1 MFGRLTA
8 RAAQLAARSAA
19 ERRERLAARIAER
32 APSGVRVSEEGER
45 VVLAGRGLIRRF
57 VLDARLRWLVS
68 EAGDER

>member
-8 RAAQLAARSAA
+8 RGEQLAARSAA

-57 VLDARLRWLVS
+57 GLDARLRWLVA

>member
-8 RAAQLAARSAA
+8 RGAQLAARRAA
-19 ERRERLAARIAER
+19 ARRERLAGRIGGL
-32 APSGVRVSEEGER
+32 APNGVRVSEEGER

-57 VLDARLRWLVS
+57 VLDARLRWLVA